1 MIRLMFAATLLLSAA
16 ACATA
21 AKYTLDDRF
30 QAIGISPDNAACMV
44 DRLDDTL
51 TNDEINDLARY
62 TLRVR
67 RAPSTAAAI
76 EELLKFDNARV
87 VAEVGKAGFSCV
99 TGFGR

>member
-1 MIRLMFAATLLLSAA
+1 MIRFIVAATLLVSAS

-21 AKYTLDDRF
+21 AKYTLNDRF

-51 TNDEINDLARY
+51 TNDEINDLAKY
-62 TLRVR
+62 TLRVS

-76 EELLKFDNARV
+76 EELLKFDNTRV
-87 VAEVGKAGFSCV
+87 VAEVGKAGFACV
-99 TGFGR
+99 TGLAR